1 MKFVSIFLFM
11 FSKHIFISKSCAS
24 RHPREAVASKYE
36 QTHIKET
43 DKITFPDLD
52 SEKLTNPDSTDFN
65 SPSTLHRC
73 CFFRAILI
81 CLKEEDDEG
90 RQEGK

>member
-24 RHPREAVASKYE
+24 HHPREAVASKYE

-43 DKITFPDLD
+43 DKITFPELD
-52 SEKLTNPDSTDFN
+52 SEKLTNPDCKDFS
-65 SPSTLHRC
+65 SPSTLHGC
-73 CFFRAILI
+73 CFLELYLFV
-81 CLKEEDDEG
+81 
-90 RQEGK
+90 